1 MRTLPP
7 PPPPPAAS
15 NVPTET
21 AASRRPGEL
30 TSAWRAAFIIGWG
43 CVLLGFV
50 AVGRSARNLGLST
63 WWLGPRSDP
72 NLLLIQLIP
81 SLPAVA
87 LIVMA
92 ARRVRFLP
100 YFGVAGAIVLAAIAT
115 GDVGRFDRLAVAEF
129 VIAAAA
135 LLISVASF
143 AGLLRR
149 DDAA

>member
-1 MRTLPP
+1 M
-7 PPPPPAAS
+7 PAETVDS
-15 NVPTET
+15 PTET
-21 AASRRPGEL
+21 GRLPRPGEL
-30 TSAWRAAFIIGWG
+30 TQAWRALFIVGWG

-63 WWLGPRSDP
+63 WWLGSRSDP
-72 NLLLIQLIP
+72 NLLLVQLIP

-87 LIVMA
+87 LIVMG
-92 ARRVRFLP
+92 ARNVRFLP
-100 YFGVAGAIVLAAIAT
+100 HFGVVGAIVLAAIAT
-115 GDVGRFDRLAVAEF
+115 GDLGRFDHLAVAEF

-149 DDAA
+149 AEQ